1 MSERVSRWWTRWG
14 AWILFLLFVA
24 VFFALLVR
32 KHDSFHTRALDLAKF
47 DQAIWNTLHGRFL
60 FSTLESQSILG
71 NHFSPFMALLAPL
84 FWIWDDVRVLFLVQT
99 LGLALAGLV
108 LHKIVQGKHPKLAP
122 WFLLAYYLNPALHE
136 VALVEFRRVTLAV
149 PFLAL
154 ALYGLYI
161 RKRRWLIV
169 GLAFALLCK
178 EDIGLIVF
186 MMGVYLILFE
196 RDWKWGV
203 PLAAVGI
210 TWVAAVTL
218 WVIPTIVDLTGG
230 TDELYPQINYLCL
243 EGDSYG
249 DILLNLLREPQVL
262 FQRMFD
268 REALL
273 ALLRIFFP
281 LGLILPFLAPD
292 WLMLVVP
299 SLAYMLFSCNAGM
312 HRLQS
317 WYMASVLPGLFA
329 AVAVALTRLSE
340 QKARWATVS
349 LLAATLISYP
359 LLSYAPLGAK
369 FDPTTYRVTDHHRLA
384 AKVVNAIPDDARVAA
399 QDPYVPH
406 LAHRE
411 YIYLFPWVR
420 RESKVDY
427 TLLDRQAHSYPL
439 DQDEL
444 NDMIDGML
452 ANSSIVIEMEG
463 DGIYLFWQRG
473 DQHPAFPVGAVAG
486 ETMLLGR
493 AEVAL
498 LGEDGFFHTEA
509 YQEPIELRPG
519 QQVRIS
525 LYWKALDAVG
535 AERKVSVRVVD
546 ATGVLAGQSDGIPG
560 RGKQPTGSWHKGLEI
575 RDVHYL
581 TISPQ
586 AQLGPGS
593 LDVVVYDSL
602 STEVVPFDSGAE
614 TLRLRNVVLIP

>member
-1 MSERVSRWWTRWG
+1 MSDRVSKWWTRWG
-14 AWILFLLFVA
+14 AWILFVLFVA
-24 VFFALLVR
+24 VFFALSVR

-84 FWIWDDVRVLFLVQT
+84 FWIWNDVRVLFLVQT
-99 LGLALAGLV
+99 LGLGLGGLL
-108 LHKIVQGKHPKLAP
+108 LHKIVQDKHSKLAI
-122 WFLLAYYLNPALHE
+122 WFLLAYYLNPAMHE

-149 PFLAL
+149 PFLAV
-154 ALYGLYI
+154 ALYGLYVH
-161 RKRRWLIV
+161 RRDWLII

-196 RDWKWGV
+196 RDWRWGV

-210 TWVAAVTL
+210 AWVAVITL
-218 WVIPTIVDLTGG
+218 LVVPTIVDLTGG

-243 EGDSYG
+243 EGESYG
-249 DILLNLLREPQVL
+249 EILQNLLREPQVL
-262 FQRMFD
+262 YQRVFD
-268 REALL
+268 RQALL

-292 WLMLVVP
+292 WLMIVVP
-299 SLAYMLFSCNAGM
+299 SLAYMLFSCNVGM

-329 AVAVALTRLSE
+329 AVAVALTRFSE
-340 QKARWATVS
+340 QKARWATAG
-349 LLAATLISYP
+349 LLAATLIGY
-359 LLSYAPLGAK
+359 LLFSYAPLGAK
-369 FDPTTYRVTDHHRLA
+369 YDPTLYQVTDHHRLA
-384 AKVVNAIPDDARVAA
+384 AEVVATIPDEARVAA

-411 YIYLFPWVR
+411 HIYLFPWVK

-427 TLLDRQAHSYPL
+427 MLLDRKAHSYPL

-463 DGIYLFWQRG
+463 DGIYLFRPGGEQL
-473 DQHPAFPVGAVAG
+473 PAFPVDAVAG
-486 ETMLLGR
+486 KTMLLER

-498 LGEDGFFHTEA
+498 LGEDGFLHTVA
-509 YQEPIELRPG
+509 SQQSIELRPG

-525 LYWKALDAVG
+525 LYWKALDAIG
-535 AERKVSVRVVD
+535 AERKVSARVVD
-546 ATGVLAGQSDGIPG
+546 AAGVLAGQSDGIPG
-560 RGKQPTGSWHKGLEI
+560 RGKQPTGSWHRGLEI

-581 TISPQ
+581 TVSPQ

-602 STEVVPFDSGAE
+602 STEVVPFDSGTE
-614 TLRLRNVVLIP
+614 MLRLCDVVLIP